1 MSSLWRGRAVLRY
14 TILMIHSF
22 IKKSIS
28 FALIVFVFFSLIS
41 PAPAFA
47 QIKEW
52 NDLDGAGVGVG
63 PEVAGNTCLVNGVPT
78 LKCLEVV
85 TGNLLYM
92 VNGLILLVL
101 FVMFVIGSYKY
112 LLSLGQPEKIE
123 DAKKTFTWA
132 IIGIV
137 VYSSAYVILLII
149 DNLFLGGNGTIF
161 QLNIGGP

>member
-1 MSSLWRGRAVLRY
+1 
-14 TILMIHSF
+14 MIHTFFKNSL
-22 IKKSIS
+22 S
-28 FALIVFVFFSLIS
+28 FALIVFLLFSLVS

-47 QIKEW
+47 QMKEW
-52 NDLDGAGVGVG
+52 NNIDGNG
-63 PEVAGNTCLVNGVPT
+63 TSCLVNDVPT

-85 TGNLLYM
+85 TGNLLFM

-101 FVMFVIGSYKY
+101 FIMFVIGSYKY

-137 VYSSAYVILLII
+137 VYSSAYLILLII

>member
-1 MSSLWRGRAVLRY
+1 
-14 TILMIHSF
+14 MIHSF
-22 IKKSIS
+22 FKKFIS
-28 FALIVFVFFSLIS
+28 FALIVFVLVSLIS

-47 QIKEW
+47 QMKNW
-52 NDLDGAGVGVG
+52 NDLDGDG
-63 PEVAGNTCLVNGVPT
+63 PKLADAPDNTCLVNGVPT

-112 LLSLGQPEKIE
+112 LLSLGQPEKID